1 MSPGKETS
9 GKPVEDVAFG
19 LSLDE
24 RPDVHVRCP
33 LMGKPWDNALT
44 PESSLVPTSSHSEDS
59 QIPLQAHVPRDQ
71 VR

>member
-1 MSPGKETS
+1 M
-9 GKPVEDVAFG
+9 EDVVFG

-24 RPDVHVRCP
+24 RPDVHVRCPLMGLCP